1 MPPLTA
7 AITLSPQAIRPESF
21 TVLVNLLRKE
31 ELNLSNLIHIC
42 LPALNVNAYIAVRFL
57 RTDGRRSIRQFYLN
71 GRSVLYNLLI
81 ICHNSACRS
90 GTYSGYCHK
99 IKPALLFDIIYYF
112 INFKQ

>member
-42 LPALNVNAYIAVRFL
+42 LPALNVNAYIAVRLL
-57 RTDGRRSIRQFYLN
+57 RTDGRRSIRQFYLDR
-71 GRSVLYNLLI
+71 RSILDDLLI
-81 ICHNSACRS
+81 ICHNGACRS
-90 GTYSGYCHK
+90 RTDSGYRHK
-99 IKPALLFDIIYYF
+99 IKPPLLFDVT
-112 INFKQ
+112 